1 MNDLAIYLLKV
12 SLGLAIIS
20 IPYYFLFR
28 NDPNLTLKR
37 FYLLLGL
44 AASWIFPLIVFRR
57 PEVLLNLT
65 PTVFIDPAEGESIPI
80 NISGSGSAVG
90 VTINWIR
97 VSVMVYLSGLSFM
110 FLKNL
115 FIILRWNINW
125 QKNKD
130 ENGVA
135 FTRSDQVFTIFT
147 RIFIPGSLRG
157 KQDLENILLHEKA
170 HVYQLHFIDLTMM
183 ELTLLLTW
191 FNPFSWL
198 ISRMIKENHE
208 HLADRQVLSTGI
220 SLAHYRAQLL
230 NHTMGVNVFRLGNQ
244 FNHSLTFKRF
254 KMMKKPKKSPLG
266 IIKITLLIPA
276 VLIAMGLTTG
286 MESRQQKTIKG
297 EVVLADTGEPATGA
311 AVVISNSTTGT
322 VVDGDGTFMLNVDGD
337 PELVISFVGYA
348 TLRVKASDI
357 GKKPLELDTKIFKM
371 DLDNVQIMVRKT
383 DHGKISMET
392 QVDDPDTPPVFVVD
406 GKVVK
411 EIDHIDPKNIE
422 TVQVI
427 KNPDSEEAK
436 KYNASHVVLITTKKK
451 DSTDTRDEVDVLKND
466 GEVFYVVEDMPMFP
480 GGKTALKTYIY
491 SNLEYPDGMKKEGIS
506 GEVYVQ
512 FLVATSGKLE
522 KIHVARSTRKE
533 FESPAL
539 DVFKEMPAWDPGK
552 QRGKP
557 VKVNVVVP
565 VRFKAEQIILDK

>member
-28 NDPNLTLKR
+28 NDPNLALKR

-65 PTVFIDPAEGESIPI
+65 PIVFIDPAEGESIPVD
-80 NISGSGSAVG
+80 ISGSGSAVG
-90 VTINWIR
+90 VTINWIW

-135 FTRSDQVFTIFT
+135 YTRSDQVFTIFT
-147 RIFIPGSLRG
+147 RIFVPGSLRD
-157 KQDLENILLHEKA
+157 KLDLENILLHEKA

-220 SLAHYRAQLL
+220 SPARYRAQLL
-230 NHTMGVNVFRLGNQ
+230 NHTLGVNVFRLGNQ

-254 KMMKKPKKSPLG
+254 KMMEKPKKSPLG

-286 MESRQQKTIKG
+286 MTPRQQKTIKG
-297 EVVLADTGEPATGA
+297 EVVFADTREPATGA
-311 AVVISNSTTGT
+311 AVLMANSTTGT
-322 VVDGDGTFMLNVDGD
+322 VVDSDGTFMLNVDGD

-357 GKKPLELDTKIFKM
+357 GKKPLELDIKVFKM

-383 DHGKISMET
+383 DHGMISMET
-392 QVDDPDTPPVFVVD
+392 QVDDPDNPPVFVVD
-406 GKVVK
+406 GMVVK
-411 EIDHIDPKNIE
+411 EIDHIDPENIE

-427 KNPDSEEAK
+427 KNPDSEEAI
-436 KYNASHVVLITTKKK
+436 KYNATHVVLITTKEK
-451 DSTDTRDEVDVLKND
+451 DSTDNMDEVDVLNTD
-466 GEVFYVVEDMPMFP
+466 EEVFYVVEEMPMFP
-480 GGKTALKTYIY
+480 GGRTALKTYIY
-491 SNLEYPDGMKKEGIS
+491 SNLEYPDGMKEKGIS

-512 FLVATSGKLE
+512 FMVTTSGKLE
-522 KIHVARSTRKE
+522 EIRVARSTQKD
-533 FESPAL
+533 FEAPAL
-539 DVFKEMPAWDPGK
+539 EVFKGMPAWDPGK

-557 VKVNVVVP
+557 VRVKVVVP
-565 VRFKAEQIILDK
+565 VRFKAKQIILDK

>member
-1 MNDLAIYLLKV
+1 
-12 SLGLAIIS
+12 
-20 IPYYFLFR
+20 
-28 NDPNLTLKR
+28 
-37 FYLLLGL
+37 
-44 AASWIFPLIVFRR
+44 
-57 PEVLLNLT
+57 
-65 PTVFIDPAEGESIPI
+65 
-80 NISGSGSAVG
+80 
-90 VTINWIR
+90 
-97 VSVMVYLSGLSFM
+97 MVYLSGLSFM

-135 FTRSDQVFTIFT
+135 YTRSDQVFTIFT
-147 RIFIPGSLRG
+147 RIFVPGSLRG

-170 HVYQLHFIDLTMM
+170 HVYQLHFIDLTLM

-220 SLAHYRAQLL
+220 SPARYRAQLL
-230 NHTMGVNVFRLGNQ
+230 NHTLGVNVFRLGNQ
-244 FNHSLTFKRF
+244 FNHSLTLKRF
-254 KMMKKPKKSPLG
+254 KMMKKPKRSPLG

-286 MESRQQKTIKG
+286 MTPLQQKTIKG
-297 EVVLADTGEPATGA
+297 EVVFADTGEPATGA

-357 GKKPLELDTKIFKM
+357 GKKPLELDIKIFKM
-371 DLDNVQIMVRKT
+371 DLEKVRIMVRKT

-411 EIDHIDPKNIE
+411 EIDHLDPENIE

-451 DSTDTRDEVDVLKND
+451 DSTNTRDEVDVLKTD

-565 VRFKAEQIILDK
+565 VRFNADKE